1 MKKSLFAIALVCGI
15 LSLNATSAKAE
26 ISQRTL
32 QSFHSVF
39 AEAKHVK
46 WMEFPDH
53 YLVSFSQNDVLVKA
67 SYDRD
72 GNLLNSI
79 RYYKEQRLPLNILCK
94 VKKENPN
101 RNIEIVTEVSNEEG
115 VVYFIQLK
123 DKKGWT
129 ILKSDASGNLEL
141 TDKFQD
147 ANR

>member
-1 MKKSLFAIALVCGI
+1 M
-15 LSLNATSAKAE
+15 
-26 ISQRTL
+26 
-32 QSFHSVF
+32 
-39 AEAKHVK
+39 
-46 WMEFPDH
+46 
-53 YLVSFSQNDVLVKA
+53 SFSQNDVLVKA